1 MRPMELIG
9 TTGHEMLAKSIKEKT
24 IKTILFIKFLQT
36 SGGQARIVNL
46 FDQYQLF
53 SSGCQNSKTPTFKV
67 RVCKNSASLNTLSK
81 KQIVDLDANG

>member
-9 TTGHEMLAKSIKEKT
+9 TTGHEMLVKSIKEKT

-53 SSGCQNSKTPTFKV
+53 SGKASNNKTPTFKV
-67 RVCKNSASLNTLSK
+67 RVC
-81 KQIVDLDANG
+81 